1 MSQTQLKRV
10 HFVWEMADVKNL
22 VGLAA
27 EVQRLQALLLGTRG
41 TRSIAGQE
49 WRYKGI
55 SFD

>member
-1 MSQTQLKRV
+1 
-10 HFVWEMADVKNL
+10 MADVKNL

-55 SFD
+55 SFDQRFDS